1 MKKLVSLILVF
12 VLTLSV
18 LVCAQASTISDNQT
32 TRNAETSSAEAE
44 KPRPN
49 LTSLRFTTPQALPT
63 SIPL

>member
-18 LVCAQASTISDNQT
+18 
-32 TRNAETSSAEAE
+32 RK